1 MARAPREVV
10 LVLDA
15 SLYPA
20 AVVRSAAYL
29 FLDRA
34 WVFLST
40 RSGDRIAVRLRP
52 RAGHRA
58 SVLEGEFENELVNQ
72 WQRAAT
78 ARRNT
83 RLRELIVGRAL
94 LGAQLGEDLPVE
106 DADDDYLLDPLGIA
120 VPWEER
126 YGAAATAA
134 AANAPAPG
142 GGTGTGTPAP
152 GTPGRGTEKGEP

>member
-1 MARAPREVV
+1 MARAPRETV

-15 SLYPA
+15 DLYPA

-34 WVFLST
+34 WVFLS
-40 RSGDRIAVRLRP
+40 RRPGDRIAVRLRP
-52 RAGHRA
+52 RPGPRAGA
-58 SVLEGEFENELVNQ
+58 LAAEFENELVNQ
-72 WQRAAT
+72 RQRAVT

-94 LGAQLGEDLPVE
+94 LGAQLGEDVPAD
-106 DADDDYLLDPLGIA
+106 DADTADGDYLLDPLGIA

-126 YGAAATAA
+126 FGDEPAE
-134 AANAPAPG
+134 APAQGPG
-142 GGTGTGTPAP
+142 AG
-152 GTPGRGTEKGEP
+152 KGER